1 MLNSD
6 GTTSNTNRSRISA
19 TAGCTIA
26 RGSTLR
32 IDRRDPA
39 DTGVAPPVSAA
50 AGVSS
55 VFKPVGSIAYTPC
68 RPTVITRRRF
78 WNSSAIAANTNGVIS
93 R

>member
-1 MLNSD
+1 MD
-6 GTTSNTNRSRISA
+6 
-19 TAGCTIA
+19 
-26 RGSTLR
+26 RGSILR
-32 IDRRDPA
+32 IDREDPG
-39 DTGVAPPVSAA
+39 DTRVAPLVSAA

-78 WNSSAIAANTNGVIS
+78 WRSNAIAANTNGVMS